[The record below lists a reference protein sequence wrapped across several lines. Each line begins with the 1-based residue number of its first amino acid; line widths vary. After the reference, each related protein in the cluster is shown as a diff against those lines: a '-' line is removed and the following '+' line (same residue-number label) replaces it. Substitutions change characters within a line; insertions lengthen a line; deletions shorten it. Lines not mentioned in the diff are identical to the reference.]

1 MQLITLLSFL
11 STSNY
16 VSDVCD
22 WQNPWHRCD
31 QTLAQKTRPL
41 SCAKTMAPLSLCEM
55 TPKIEYFSGEGYLFL
70 FLITAGFV
78 FFLFLVLCVPASL
91 LFCFFASLLFCAFPA
106 FCFSCFS
113 AFHASLLLCFT
124 CFFSFL
130 LLCFPCFPA
139 ALLFCFCASVPFYF
153 YYSSFSF
160 LQSCVFAALLPAP
173 LLLCFLSLLPLCF
186 FLFFCFILSC
196 LYPK

>member
-78 FFLFLVLCVPASL
+78 FFWFLVLCVPASL
-91 LFCFFASLLFCAFPA
+91 LFCFFASLLFCFSC
-106 FCFSCFS
+106 FLLFLLLCFSCFS
-113 AFHASLLLCFT
+113 ASLLYLLLFFSASLLSLLPC
-124 CFFSFL
+124 CSAFL
-130 LLCFPCFPA
+130 LLCFCAFLL
-139 ALLFCFCASVPFYF
+139 LLF
-153 YYSSFSF
+153 
-160 LQSCVFAALLPAP
+160 
-173 LLLCFLSLLPLCF
+173 
-186 FLFFCFILSC
+186 
-196 LYPK
+196 